1 MLVWVS
7 STKKLLFM
15 FTDSQL
21 EKANCILSEIHST
34 GDVHN
39 LIEFDSLFK
48 DEIEKAG
55 DKEINVR
62 REIHFVTACL
72 RQDFKLIRTI
82 YLDEQYG
89 NEKYTALTK
98 DGIEA
103 LKEGLSKYLKNLEK
117 EKNREII
124 NRHVSFWGSIIAIFF
139 SAMSFIRSFT

>member
-1 MLVWVS
+1 
-7 STKKLLFM
+7 M

-82 YLDEQYG
+82 FLDEKYG

-103 LKEGLSKYLKNLEK
+103 LEKGLSKYLKSLEK
-117 EKNREII
+117 EKNRDII
-124 NRHVSFWGSIIAIFF
+124 IKYVSFFGAIVALVISLSNLIRTSLLSIL
-139 SAMSFIRSFT
+139 SL